1 MRVTSHAVCHF
12 ACWVYDIPLMKMIS
26 TDNNQPEKP
35 MSMVTIFVTLPTPI
49 I

>member
-1 MRVTSHAVCHF
+1 MRMKA
-12 ACWVYDIPLMKMIS
+12 YDIPLMKMIS